1 MTRVT
6 RRENKTAQNDSTG
19 SSVSREKS
27 GLWRCLRRPSRAP
40 FLRGSTRTPITPG
53 ATKPRAWTLC
63 LKPGVN
69 QRIKFYLPS
78 GSLTTT
84 LPFLLSPP
92 LPLSLPSCTTY
103 TYLTIFSAHA
113 SDVALRSLVRKLQIP
128 DIRMLDSGER
138 KKNPPMFLHECPV

>member
-92 LPLSLPSCTTY
+92 LPLSPLMHNVYIPHH
-103 TYLTIFSAHA
+103 F
-113 SDVALRSLVRKLQIP
+113 LRSCLRRCATLASTKAA
-128 DIRMLDSGER
+128 
-138 KKNPPMFLHECPV
+138 NPRHTYARLR